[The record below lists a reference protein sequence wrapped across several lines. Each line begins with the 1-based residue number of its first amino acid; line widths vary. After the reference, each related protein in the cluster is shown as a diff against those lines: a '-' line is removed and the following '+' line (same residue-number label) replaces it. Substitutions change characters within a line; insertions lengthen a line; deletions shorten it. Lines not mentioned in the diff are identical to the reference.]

1 VDHEWRAED
10 RPLPAASSDPLEA
23 GRNRYDSS
31 TWRRIYDSFAW
42 KWVVGPI
49 AYGAIVA
56 LAYAVIFDRSITAGV
71 VFGAF
76 MTLFVLARLILHQRQ
91 QNRAESG

>member
-1 VDHEWRAED
+1 
-10 RPLPAASSDPLEA
+10 LEV
-23 GRNRYDSS
+23 G
-31 TWRRIYDSFAW
+31 
-42 KWVVGPI
+42 VGPI